1 MCPVFKII
9 VLSFVLASCCHCFP
23 LFSQNDGGKADGDS
37 LVRLLSASSAET
49 IERGTEIRKV
59 IGPAVFLHNDTY
71 LKCDTA
77 FWYVD
82 REYIDAIGRVSIEQ
96 ENTILTSDKMHYIIK
111 RDLAQFRGDLVEL
124 KDKDGNLLR
133 TTYLDYN
140 TKDSVGI
147 FRTGGSMKDKDG
159 NIIESVSGEYDAK
172 AELFNFRGSVNMFT
186 DSVFI
191 RTSWLDY
198 HADIDK
204 AEFGGLVYAW
214 KDENMLTSREGW
226 YDRPA
231 DLFFFTKN
239 VHILTENQEGWCDT
253 LYFSR
258 LNSTGEMYGNV
269 QITDEANAVSAVSG
283 KLEFVNSPRTVTL
296 TRQPAVIMEM
306 NQDDVLD
313 TLYFGADTLIYYSLR
328 KCDVDSTVLS
338 LAEKRIEYMAVDAV
352 QNLREKNKKEEQERK
367 AAEAA
372 KNNRGGGQR
381 GGSSNGGASGAG
393 NGGGS
398 NGSAGNGSANQS
410 RGMMPPPPLPDSTMA
425 AAPTDSVAVRDSSII
440 RDSSVVRDSA
450 AVNDSAAVRDSSA
463 VGDLSA
469 LRDSSAVQ
477 DTIGVRDTSAAVQ
490 DTSAVQDTTGV
501 MDTVAVAPPD
511 TSTVTFLRALR
522 NVKAYKSDL
531 QAVCDSLEYS
541 SLDSL
546 ARMFIKPIIWNEV
559 KNQFSSD
566 SIYIMVSDGRL
577 SKVSFQSNAF
587 IHTQEDTVHYN
598 QIKSLEM
605 MAFFNNDSE
614 LSRFDALGG
623 VSAVFYLR
631 EEEEIS
637 LVNQIESKMLSAS
650 LKEGSIQRI
659 HYYESPKNDIYP
671 ISQITIE
678 RQRLKGFSWQEE
690 RRPVDR
696 YVITDRELRPCQR
709 AADEKVKQPEF
720 RYTDEFFP
728 GYIDGIRREIF
739 VRDSLKAVAEAR
751 RKALEQMRLDSLER
765 VRLDSLEAARLDS
778 LATADSLKRAS
789 DSLAAARDSVKA
801 SEAVIDSL
809 VASLDSIDIFEQK
822 DEFMD
827 KLETLTAEQ
836 RKAILDELQE
846 NFEKTKAEI
855 RKKGNDKAR
864 RRELRYEKRELKRQI
879 KAVRKAVRRFD

>member
-1 MCPVFKII
+1 MRPVFKII

-306 NQDDVLD
+306 NQEGALD

-328 KCDVDSTVLS
+328 KCDVDSTILS

-352 QNLREKNKKEEQERK
+352 QNLREKNKKEEQERR

-372 KNNRGGGQR
+372 KNSRGGGQR
-381 GGSSNGGASGAG
+381 GGSSNGAASGVG
-393 NGGGS
+393 NGGV
-398 NGSAGNGSANQS
+398 NQS
-410 RGMMPPPPLPDSTMA
+410 R
-425 AAPTDSVAVRDSSII
+425 RDSSI
-440 RDSSVVRDSA
+440 V
-450 AVNDSAAVRDSSA
+450 
-463 VGDLSA
+463 
-469 LRDSSAVQ
+469 RDSSAVQ
-477 DTIGVRDTSAAVQ
+477 DTIGLR
-490 DTSAVQDTTGV
+490 DTSAVQDTTAM
-501 MDTVAVAPPD
+501 MDTLEVAPPD

-650 LKEGSIQRI
+650 LKEGNIQRI

-709 AADEKVKQPEF
+709 AADEKVRQPEF

-879 KAVRKAVRRFD
+879 KAVRKAVRRYD

>member
-1 MCPVFKII
+1 MRPVFKII

-23 LFSQNDGGKADGDS
+23 LFSQNDGGKADSDS

-306 NQDDVLD
+306 NQEGVLD

-328 KCDVDSTVLS
+328 KCDVDSTILS

-352 QNLREKNKKEEQERK
+352 QNLREKNKKEEQERR

-372 KNNRGGGQR
+372 KNSRGGGQR
-381 GGSSNGGASGAG
+381 GGSSNGAASGAG
-393 NGGGS
+393 NGGV
-398 NGSAGNGSANQS
+398 NQS
-410 RGMMPPPPLPDSTMA
+410 RSMMPPPPLPDSTMA
-425 AAPTDSVAVRDSSII
+425 AVPTDSVAVRDSSI
-440 RDSSVVRDSA
+440 V
-450 AVNDSAAVRDSSA
+450 
-463 VGDLSA
+463 
-469 LRDSSAVQ
+469 RDSSAVQ
-477 DTIGVRDTSAAVQ
+477 DTIGLR
-490 DTSAVQDTTGV
+490 DTSAVQDTTAM
-501 MDTVAVAPPD
+501 MDTLEVAPPD

-587 IHTQEDTVHYN
+587 IHTQEDTIHYN

-650 LKEGSIQRI
+650 LKEGNIQRI

-709 AADEKVKQPEF
+709 AADEKVRQPEF

-879 KAVRKAVRRFD
+879 KAVRKAVRRYD

>member
-1 MCPVFKII
+1 MRPVFKII

-306 NQDDVLD
+306 NQEGVLD

-328 KCDVDSTVLS
+328 KCDVDSTILS

-352 QNLREKNKKEEQERK
+352 QNLREKNKKEEQERR

-372 KNNRGGGQR
+372 KNSRGGGQR
-381 GGSSNGGASGAG
+381 GGSSNGAASGAG
-393 NGGGS
+393 NGGV
-398 NGSAGNGSANQS
+398 NQS
-410 RGMMPPPPLPDSTMA
+410 RSMMPPPPLPDSTMA
-425 AAPTDSVAVRDSSII
+425 AVPTDSVAVRDSSI
-440 RDSSVVRDSA
+440 V
-450 AVNDSAAVRDSSA
+450 
-463 VGDLSA
+463 
-469 LRDSSAVQ
+469 RDSSAVQ
-477 DTIGVRDTSAAVQ
+477 DTIGLR
-490 DTSAVQDTTGV
+490 DTSAVQDTTAM
-501 MDTVAVAPPD
+501 MDTLEVAPPD

-650 LKEGSIQRI
+650 LKEGNIQRI

-696 YVITDRELRPCQR
+696 YVITDRELRQCQR
-709 AADEKVKQPEF
+709 AADEKVRQPEF

-836 RKAILDELQE
+836 RKDILDELQE

-879 KAVRKAVRRFD
+879 KAVRKAVRRYD

>member
-1 MCPVFKII
+1 MRPVFKII

-306 NQDDVLD
+306 NQEGVLD

-328 KCDVDSTVLS
+328 KCDVDSTILS

-352 QNLREKNKKEEQERK
+352 QNLREKNKKEEQERR

-372 KNNRGGGQR
+372 KNSRGGGQR
-381 GGSSNGGASGAG
+381 GGSSNGAASGAG
-393 NGGGS
+393 NGGV
-398 NGSAGNGSANQS
+398 NQS
-410 RGMMPPPPLPDSTMA
+410 RSMMPPPPLPDSTMA
-425 AAPTDSVAVRDSSII
+425 AVPTDSVAVRDSSI
-440 RDSSVVRDSA
+440 V
-450 AVNDSAAVRDSSA
+450 
-463 VGDLSA
+463 
-469 LRDSSAVQ
+469 RDSSAVQ
-477 DTIGVRDTSAAVQ
+477 DTIGLR
-490 DTSAVQDTTGV
+490 DTSAVQDTTAM
-501 MDTVAVAPPD
+501 MDTLEVAPPD

-650 LKEGSIQRI
+650 LKEGNIQRI

-709 AADEKVKQPEF
+709 AADEKVRQPEF

-827 KLETLTAEQ
+827 KLETLTAGQ

-879 KAVRKAVRRFD
+879 KAVRKAVRRYD

>member
-1 MCPVFKII
+1 MRPVFKII

-306 NQDDVLD
+306 NQEGVLD

-328 KCDVDSTVLS
+328 KCDVDSTILS

-352 QNLREKNKKEEQERK
+352 QNLREKNKKEEQERR

-372 KNNRGGGQR
+372 KNSRGGGQR
-381 GGSSNGGASGAG
+381 GGSSNGAASGAG
-393 NGGGS
+393 NGGV
-398 NGSAGNGSANQS
+398 NQS
-410 RGMMPPPPLPDSTMA
+410 RSMMPPPPLPDSTMA
-425 AAPTDSVAVRDSSII
+425 AVPTDSVAVRDSSI
-440 RDSSVVRDSA
+440 VRD
-450 AVNDSAAVRDSSA
+450 
-463 VGDLSA
+463 L
-469 LRDSSAVQ
+469 SAVQ
-477 DTIGVRDTSAAVQ
+477 DTIGLR
-490 DTSAVQDTTGV
+490 DTSAVQDTTAM
-501 MDTVAVAPPD
+501 MDTLEVAPPD

-650 LKEGSIQRI
+650 LKEGNIQRI

-709 AADEKVKQPEF
+709 AADEKVRQPEF

-879 KAVRKAVRRFD
+879 KAVRKAVRRYD

>member
-1 MCPVFKII
+1 MRPVFKII

-306 NQDDVLD
+306 NQEGVLD

-328 KCDVDSTVLS
+328 KCDVDSTILS

-352 QNLREKNKKEEQERK
+352 QNLREKNKKEEQERR

-372 KNNRGGGQR
+372 KNSRGGGQR
-381 GGSSNGGASGAG
+381 GGSSNGAASGAG
-393 NGGGS
+393 NGGM
-398 NGSAGNGSANQS
+398 NQS
-410 RGMMPPPPLPDSTMA
+410 RSMMPPPPLPDSTMA
-425 AAPTDSVAVRDSSII
+425 AVPTDSVAVRDSSI
-440 RDSSVVRDSA
+440 V
-450 AVNDSAAVRDSSA
+450 
-463 VGDLSA
+463 
-469 LRDSSAVQ
+469 RDSSAVQ
-477 DTIGVRDTSAAVQ
+477 DTIGLR
-490 DTSAVQDTTGV
+490 DTSAVQDTTAM
-501 MDTVAVAPPD
+501 MDTLEVAPPD

-650 LKEGSIQRI
+650 LKEGNIQRI
-659 HYYESPKNDIYP
+659 HYYENPKNDIYP

-709 AADEKVKQPEF
+709 AADEKVRQPEF

-728 GYIDGIRREIF
+728 GYIDCIRREIF

-879 KAVRKAVRRFD
+879 KAVRKAVRRYD

>member
-1 MCPVFKII
+1 MRPVFKII
-9 VLSFVLASCCHCFP
+9 VLSFVLASYCHCFP

-306 NQDDVLD
+306 NQEGVLD

-328 KCDVDSTVLS
+328 KCDVDSTILF

-352 QNLREKNKKEEQERK
+352 QNLREKNKKEEQERR

-372 KNNRGGGQR
+372 KNSRGGGQR
-381 GGSSNGGASGAG
+381 GGSSNGAASGAG
-393 NGGGS
+393 NGGV
-398 NGSAGNGSANQS
+398 NQS
-410 RGMMPPPPLPDSTMA
+410 RSMMPPPPLPDSTMA
-425 AAPTDSVAVRDSSII
+425 AVPTDSVAVRDSSI
-440 RDSSVVRDSA
+440 V
-450 AVNDSAAVRDSSA
+450 
-463 VGDLSA
+463 
-469 LRDSSAVQ
+469 RDSSAVQ
-477 DTIGVRDTSAAVQ
+477 DTIGLR
-490 DTSAVQDTTGV
+490 DTSAVQDTTAM
-501 MDTVAVAPPD
+501 MDTLEVAPPD

-650 LKEGSIQRI
+650 LKEGNIQRI

-709 AADEKVKQPEF
+709 AADEKVRQPEF

-879 KAVRKAVRRFD
+879 KAVRKAVRRYD

>member
-1 MCPVFKII
+1 MRPVFKII

-198 HADIDK
+198 HADRDK

-306 NQDDVLD
+306 NQEGVLD

-328 KCDVDSTVLS
+328 KCDVDSTILS

-352 QNLREKNKKEEQERK
+352 QNLREKNKKEEQERR

-372 KNNRGGGQR
+372 KNSRGGGQR
-381 GGSSNGGASGAG
+381 GGSSNGAASGAG
-393 NGGGS
+393 NGGV
-398 NGSAGNGSANQS
+398 NQS
-410 RGMMPPPPLPDSTMA
+410 RSMIPPPPLPDSTMA
-425 AAPTDSVAVRDSSII
+425 AVPTDSVAVRDSSI
-440 RDSSVVRDSA
+440 V
-450 AVNDSAAVRDSSA
+450 
-463 VGDLSA
+463 
-469 LRDSSAVQ
+469 RDSSAVQ
-477 DTIGVRDTSAAVQ
+477 DTIGLR
-490 DTSAVQDTTGV
+490 DTSAVQDTTAM
-501 MDTVAVAPPD
+501 MDTLEVAPPD

-650 LKEGSIQRI
+650 LKEGNIQRI

-709 AADEKVKQPEF
+709 AADEKVRQPEF

-836 RKAILDELQE
+836 RKDILDELQE

-879 KAVRKAVRRFD
+879 KAVRKAVRRYD

>member
-1 MCPVFKII
+1 MRPVFKII

-172 AELFNFRGSVNMFT
+172 TELFNFRGSVNMFT

-306 NQDDVLD
+306 NQEGVLD

-328 KCDVDSTVLS
+328 KCDVDSTILS

-352 QNLREKNKKEEQERK
+352 QNLREKNKKEEQERR

-372 KNNRGGGQR
+372 KNSRGGGQR
-381 GGSSNGGASGAG
+381 GGSSNGAASGAG
-393 NGGGS
+393 NGGM
-398 NGSAGNGSANQS
+398 NQS
-410 RGMMPPPPLPDSTMA
+410 RSMMPPPPLPDSTMA
-425 AAPTDSVAVRDSSII
+425 AVPTDSVAVRDSSI
-440 RDSSVVRDSA
+440 V
-450 AVNDSAAVRDSSA
+450 
-463 VGDLSA
+463 
-469 LRDSSAVQ
+469 RDSSAVQ
-477 DTIGVRDTSAAVQ
+477 DTIGLR
-490 DTSAVQDTTGV
+490 DTSAVQDTTAM
-501 MDTVAVAPPD
+501 MDTLEVAPPD

-650 LKEGSIQRI
+650 LKEGNIQRI

-709 AADEKVKQPEF
+709 AADEKVRQPEF

-879 KAVRKAVRRFD
+879 KAVRKAVRRYD

>member
-1 MCPVFKII
+1 MRPVFKII
-9 VLSFVLASCCHCFP
+9 VFSFVLASCCHCFP

-306 NQDDVLD
+306 NQEGVLD

-328 KCDVDSTVLS
+328 KCDVDSTILS

-352 QNLREKNKKEEQERK
+352 QNLREKNKKEEQERR

-372 KNNRGGGQR
+372 KNSRGGGQR
-381 GGSSNGGASGAG
+381 GGSSNVAASGAG
-393 NGGGS
+393 NGGV
-398 NGSAGNGSANQS
+398 NQS
-410 RGMMPPPPLPDSTMA
+410 RSMMPPPPLPDSTMA
-425 AAPTDSVAVRDSSII
+425 AVPTDSVAVRDSSI
-440 RDSSVVRDSA
+440 V
-450 AVNDSAAVRDSSA
+450 
-463 VGDLSA
+463 
-469 LRDSSAVQ
+469 RDSSAVQ
-477 DTIGVRDTSAAVQ
+477 DTIGLR
-490 DTSAVQDTTGV
+490 DTSAVQDTTAM
-501 MDTVAVAPPD
+501 MDTLEVAPPD

-650 LKEGSIQRI
+650 LKEGNIQRI

-709 AADEKVKQPEF
+709 AADEKVRQPEF

-836 RKAILDELQE
+836 RKDILDELQE

-879 KAVRKAVRRFD
+879 KAVRKAVRRYD

>member
-1 MCPVFKII
+1 MRPVFKII

-306 NQDDVLD
+306 NQEGVLD

-328 KCDVDSTVLS
+328 KCDVDSTILS

-352 QNLREKNKKEEQERK
+352 QNLREKNKKEEQERR

-372 KNNRGGGQR
+372 KNSRGGGQR
-381 GGSSNGGASGAG
+381 GGSSNGAASGAG
-393 NGGGS
+393 NGGV
-398 NGSAGNGSANQS
+398 NQS
-410 RGMMPPPPLPDSTMA
+410 RSMMPPPPLPDSTMA
-425 AAPTDSVAVRDSSII
+425 AVPTDSVAVRDSSI
-440 RDSSVVRDSA
+440 V
-450 AVNDSAAVRDSSA
+450 
-463 VGDLSA
+463 
-469 LRDSSAVQ
+469 RDSSAVQ
-477 DTIGVRDTSAAVQ
+477 DTIGLR
-490 DTSAVQDTTGV
+490 DTSAVQDTTAM
-501 MDTVAVAPPD
+501 MDTLEVAPPD

-650 LKEGSIQRI
+650 LKEGNIQRI

-709 AADEKVKQPEF
+709 AADEKVRQPEF

-879 KAVRKAVRRFD
+879 KAVRKAVRRYD

>member
-1 MCPVFKII
+1 MRPVFKII

-82 REYIDAIGRVSIEQ
+82 RDYIDAIGRVSIEQ

-306 NQDDVLD
+306 NQEGVLD

-328 KCDVDSTVLS
+328 KCDVDSTILS

-352 QNLREKNKKEEQERK
+352 QNLREKNKKEEQERR

-372 KNNRGGGQR
+372 KNSRGGGQR
-381 GGSSNGGASGAG
+381 GGSSNGAASGAG
-393 NGGGS
+393 NGGV
-398 NGSAGNGSANQS
+398 NQS
-410 RGMMPPPPLPDSTMA
+410 RSMMPPPPLPDSTMA
-425 AAPTDSVAVRDSSII
+425 AVPTDSVAVRDSSI
-440 RDSSVVRDSA
+440 
-450 AVNDSAAVRDSSA
+450 VRDSSA
-463 VGDLSA
+463 V
-469 LRDSSAVQ
+469 Q
-477 DTIGVRDTSAAVQ
+477 NTIGLR
-490 DTSAVQDTTGV
+490 DTSAVQDTTAM
-501 MDTVAVAPPD
+501 MDTLEVAPPD

-650 LKEGSIQRI
+650 LKEGNIQRI

-709 AADEKVKQPEF
+709 AADEKVRQPEF

-836 RKAILDELQE
+836 RKDILDELQE

-879 KAVRKAVRRFD
+879 KAVRKAVRRYD

>member
-1 MCPVFKII
+1 MRPVFKII

-306 NQDDVLD
+306 NQEGVLD

-328 KCDVDSTVLS
+328 KCDVDSTILS

-352 QNLREKNKKEEQERK
+352 QNLREKNKKEEQERR

-372 KNNRGGGQR
+372 KNSRGGGQR
-381 GGSSNGGASGAG
+381 GGSSNGAASGAG
-393 NGGGS
+393 NGGV
-398 NGSAGNGSANQS
+398 NQS
-410 RGMMPPPPLPDSTMA
+410 RSMMPPPPLPDSTMA
-425 AAPTDSVAVRDSSII
+425 AVPTDSVAVRDSSI
-440 RDSSVVRDSA
+440 V
-450 AVNDSAAVRDSSA
+450 
-463 VGDLSA
+463 
-469 LRDSSAVQ
+469 RDSSAVQ
-477 DTIGVRDTSAAVQ
+477 DTIGLR
-490 DTSAVQDTTGV
+490 DTSAVQDTTAM
-501 MDTVAVAPPD
+501 MDTLEVAPPD

-650 LKEGSIQRI
+650 LKEGNIQRI

-709 AADEKVKQPEF
+709 AADEKVRQPEF

-827 KLETLTAEQ
+827 KLETLTAGQ

-846 NFEKTKAEI
+846 NFEKTKEEI

-879 KAVRKAVRRFD
+879 KAVRKAVRRYD

>member
-1 MCPVFKII
+1 MRPVFKII

-306 NQDDVLD
+306 NQEGVLD

-328 KCDVDSTVLS
+328 KCDVDSTILS

-352 QNLREKNKKEEQERK
+352 QNLREKNKKEEQERR

-372 KNNRGGGQR
+372 KNSRGGGQR
-381 GGSSNGGASGAG
+381 GGSSNGAASGAG
-393 NGGGS
+393 NGGV
-398 NGSAGNGSANQS
+398 NQS
-410 RGMMPPPPLPDSTMA
+410 RSMMPPPPLPDSTMA
-425 AAPTDSVAVRDSSII
+425 AVPTDSVAVRDSSI
-440 RDSSVVRDSA
+440 V
-450 AVNDSAAVRDSSA
+450 
-463 VGDLSA
+463 
-469 LRDSSAVQ
+469 RDSSAVQ
-477 DTIGVRDTSAAVQ
+477 DTIGLR
-490 DTSAVQDTTGV
+490 DTSAVQDTTAM
-501 MDTVAVAPPD
+501 MDTLEVAPPD

-650 LKEGSIQRI
+650 LKEGNIQRI

-696 YVITDRELRPCQR
+696 YVITDRELRQCQR
-709 AADEKVKQPEF
+709 AADEKVRQPEF

-879 KAVRKAVRRFD
+879 KAVRKAVRRYD

>member
-1 MCPVFKII
+1 MRPVFKII

-306 NQDDVLD
+306 NQEGVLD

-328 KCDVDSTVLS
+328 KCDVDSTILS

-352 QNLREKNKKEEQERK
+352 QNLREKNKKEEQERR

-372 KNNRGGGQR
+372 KNSRGGGQR
-381 GGSSNGGASGAG
+381 GGSSNGAASGAG
-393 NGGGS
+393 NGGV
-398 NGSAGNGSANQS
+398 NQS
-410 RGMMPPPPLPDSTMA
+410 RSMMPPPPLPDSTMA
-425 AAPTDSVAVRDSSII
+425 AVPTDSVAVRDSSI
-440 RDSSVVRDSA
+440 V
-450 AVNDSAAVRDSSA
+450 
-463 VGDLSA
+463 
-469 LRDSSAVQ
+469 RDSSAVQ
-477 DTIGVRDTSAAVQ
+477 DTIGLR
-490 DTSAVQDTTGV
+490 DTSAVQDTTAM
-501 MDTVAVAPPD
+501 MDTLEVAPPD

-587 IHTQEDTVHYN
+587 IHTQEDTIHYN

-650 LKEGSIQRI
+650 LKEGNIQRI

-709 AADEKVKQPEF
+709 AADEKVRQPEF

-879 KAVRKAVRRFD
+879 KAVRKAVRRYD

>member
-1 MCPVFKII
+1 MRPVFKII

-306 NQDDVLD
+306 NQEGVLD

-328 KCDVDSTVLS
+328 KCDVDSTILS

-352 QNLREKNKKEEQERK
+352 QNLREKNKKEEQERR

-372 KNNRGGGQR
+372 KNSRGGGQR
-381 GGSSNGGASGAG
+381 SGSSNGAASGAG
-393 NGGGS
+393 NGGV
-398 NGSAGNGSANQS
+398 NQS
-410 RGMMPPPPLPDSTMA
+410 RSMMPPPPLPDSTMA
-425 AAPTDSVAVRDSSII
+425 AVPTDSVAVRDSSI
-440 RDSSVVRDSA
+440 V
-450 AVNDSAAVRDSSA
+450 
-463 VGDLSA
+463 
-469 LRDSSAVQ
+469 RDSSAVQ
-477 DTIGVRDTSAAVQ
+477 DTIGLR
-490 DTSAVQDTTGV
+490 DTSAVQDTTAM
-501 MDTVAVAPPD
+501 MDTLEVAPPD

-650 LKEGSIQRI
+650 LKEGNIQRI

-709 AADEKVKQPEF
+709 AADEKVRQPEF

-879 KAVRKAVRRFD
+879 KAVRKAVRRYD